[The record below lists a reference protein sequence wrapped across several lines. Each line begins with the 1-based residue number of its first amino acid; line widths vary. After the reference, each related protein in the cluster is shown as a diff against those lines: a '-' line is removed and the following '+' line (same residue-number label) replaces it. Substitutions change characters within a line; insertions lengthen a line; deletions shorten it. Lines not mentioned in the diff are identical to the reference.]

1 MIAAVQHQNFDPN
14 RCTPAGYWRVAAE
27 YAVAARSVQ
36 AVSDRLLFPTLQL
49 HGQAI
54 ELALK
59 AFLLKR
65 GMKLQDVE
73 ATRHRLT
80 QALKAARLRRLGT
93 EVKLSRLDIMLI
105 QLLDVNYSRHRF
117 RYIVTGATQVPDIA
131 LLSQLCERLVL
142 GLEQYCTGMQWGLAR
157 LTRARR

>member
-1 MIAAVQHQNFDPN
+1 MIAAVQDQNFDPD
-14 RCTPAGYWRVAAE
+14 RSTPAGYWRVAAE
-27 YAVAARSVQ
+27 YVVAAMSVQ

-65 GMKLQDVE
+65 GMKLQDVK

-93 EVKLSRLDIMLI
+93 EVKLSRRDIMLI

-157 LTRARR
+157 LTRVRR